1 MDKEEE
7 DVQKLLTEI
16 NNDAILDLK
25 NEETETALDQLKR
38 GEQMLEF
45 ITSEGRE
52 VDRNLIIV
60 ILYNQAC
67 CYQRLNMLPD
77 CASYLDGTI
86 YNLEQK
92 VTNFEDDE
100 EFLNMVTQTGQNDML
115 LGNTVSD
122 PLGNNS
128 ISAVSNNLSQGGW
141 DRAVI
146 NLSPEEQLKKFNIS
160 SKLFKLRYLCKYHL
174 QLCAVL
180 SQLLR
185 NKEALQHGMMASF
198 YCQELIRNSHYLC
211 LGYINKL
218 QQEKANKQ
226 KSNSFTR
233 GKKGGSGISGL
244 GELAQNS
251 GSVGA
256 DSDDP
261 IIIGKQQT
269 YYVEENEKFL
279 NLLISNC
286 EPILG
291 QIVN

>member
-226 KSNSFTR
+226 KSTSFTR

>member
-1 MDKEEE
+1 
-7 DVQKLLTEI
+7 
-16 NNDAILDLK
+16 
-25 NEETETALDQLKR
+25 
-38 GEQMLEF
+38 MLEF

-92 VTNFEDDE
+92 VTNFEEDE
-100 EFLNMVTQTGQNDML
+100 EFLNMVAQSGQNDML
-115 LGNTVSD
+115 IGNTVSD

-141 DRAVI
+141 DRAII

-185 NKEALQHGMMASF
+185 NKEALMHGMMASF
-198 YCQELIRNSHYLC
+198 YC
-211 LGYINKL
+211 
-218 QQEKANKQ
+218 
-226 KSNSFTR
+226 
-233 GKKGGSGISGL
+233 
-244 GELAQNS
+244 
-251 GSVGA
+251 
-256 DSDDP
+256 
-261 IIIGKQQT
+261 
-269 YYVEENEKFL
+269 
-279 NLLISNC
+279 
-286 EPILG
+286 
-291 QIVN
+291 